1 MVPPKCQQNLVK
13 GHCARSTRSVSRQAG
28 DHRRDVLARVAPLF
42 SLSSGREQRE
52 KKAWQKRERN
62 RLSLGLRRP
71 RRGGAA
77 RMRDPPPP
85 PPHPLP
91 HPPPAQRCPAP

>member
-62 RLSLGLRRP
+62 RLSWGLRRA
-71 RRGGAA
+71 RRGGATA
-77 RMRDPPPP
+77 LAEPPPP

-91 HPPPAQRCPAP
+91 PPPPPVDAP